1 MPTDSLITKM
11 TPRVEQAVESMQAAL
26 AQLHETLQQDI
37 YMEETPM
44 EVQEV
49 MEKAAAAMKA
59 VLDALKPISPK
70 APRRFPQSADL
81 PTPKQGQFLAY
92 IHEYMLR
99 NHAGIAPTH
108 ALLQR
113 FFNLTPPSV
122 NSMLIRLEQR
132 GFICRTPGQ
141 VRGITLLIDPAFI
154 PELDRPFK

>member
-1 MPTDSLITKM
+1 MPTDSFLAKM
-11 TPRVEQAVESMQAAL
+11 TPPVEQAVARMQAAL
-26 AQLHETLQQDI
+26 VQLRETLQQDI
-37 YMEETPM
+37 YREDTPL

-49 MEKAAAAMKA
+49 MENAASAMAAT
-59 VLDALKPISPK
+59 LDALKAIFPET
-70 APRRFPQSADL
+70 PRPFPQSADL

-92 IHEYMLR
+92 IHEYIRR
-99 NHAGIAPTH
+99 NHAGVAPTH

-132 GFICRTPGQ
+132 GFICRAPGQ
-141 VRGITLLIDPAFI
+141 ARGITLLIDPAMI